1 MNHFLY
7 EEPIVF
13 FAILLAVILIV
24 PLIFERLRIPGII
37 GLLLAGVFLGQSGLK
52 LLDSESQIM
61 KLLSDVGLLYLMFV
75 AGLEIDLQQFDRVK
89 YRAAGFGSLTFIVP
103 LVTGIIIGR
112 FFGFGWNSAI
122 LLGSLLS
129 SHTLMTY
136 PIVSRLGVVRNEAVT
151 VTIGG
156 TIFTDIGALIVLAIC
171 IGINKGNFT
180 AIDFFLLL
188 SSLGIYTAVIIIG
201 FDRLG
206 KEFLRRSGT
215 NEGNQFLFVL
225 LAVFL
230 AALGAQLIGVEK
242 IVGAFL
248 AGLAVNDAVERGAVK
263 EKVIFVGSVLFI
275 PIFFVDIGLIINIPA
290 FISSLSSIW
299 LCLAIVFGLI
309 FSKFVAA
316 FLTKLLYR
324 YSWQETLTIWS
335 MSLPQVAA
343 TLAAAIVGNR
353 AGLLSDEVLNSVV
366 VMMVVTVTIAPLITS
381 RSAIDLP
388 LPETNSSSDIDTQ
401 LFDRQ
406 PSLSDTLFK
415 IVVPVSN
422 PQTEQY
428 LIEMAALLARDRVG
442 QIVPLSIVTTQSY
455 LNVSEVEE
463 AIERGEKLL
472 QTAVNLSQNLE
483 VSAKSLLRIDDRIAQ
498 GITRASQEQK
508 ASLIIMG
515 WGQKSQLQTRLF
527 GSIIDRVFWEAHCP
541 VAVTRLL
548 ASPQQIKRI
557 LVPIE
562 NFSVKVRRKIHFT
575 QILANVSQATVTLLL
590 VTQQKLSAAK
600 QRQLRL
606 KIFSFISK
614 STPNIEIETQIIAN
628 ENPVKRILKESKQ
641 FDLLILHSLRHPTNI
656 EGFTLN
662 DATSHLVEQLTC
674 SVIVLGEP
682 PYTS

>member
-7 EEPIVF
+7 EEPIVV
-13 FAILLAVILIV
+13 FAILLTVISIV
-24 PLIFERLRIPGII
+24 PLIFERLRIPSII
-37 GLLLAGVFLGQSGLK
+37 GLLLAGVLLGQSGLK

-61 KLLSDVGLLYLMFV
+61 KLLSDIGLLYLMFV
-75 AGLEIDLQQFDRVK
+75 AGLEIDLQQFHRVK
-89 YRAAGFGSLTFIVP
+89 YRSAGFGSLTFAIPLITGTIV
-103 LVTGIIIGR
+103 GR
-112 FFGFGWNSAI
+112 FFGFNWNSAI

-180 AIDFFLLL
+180 GIDLFVLLI
-188 SSLGIYTAVIIIG
+188 SLAIYTAVVLFG

-206 KEFLRRSGT
+206 KEFFRRPET
-215 NEGNQFLFVL
+215 DEGSQFLFVL

-230 AALGAQLIGVEK
+230 AALGAQLVGIEK

-248 AGLAVNDAVERGAVK
+248 AGLAVNDVVGKGTVK

-275 PIFFVDIGLIINIPA
+275 PIFFVDIGLLINIPA

-299 LCLAIVFGLI
+299 LCLAIVLGLI
-309 FSKFVAA
+309 CSKFVAA

-388 LPETNSSSDIDTQ
+388 LAENNSSIDTE
-401 LFDRQ
+401 LFDGQ
-406 PSLSDTLFK
+406 LSANDSPFTV
-415 IVVPVSN
+415 VVPVSN

-428 LIEMAALLARDRVG
+428 LIEMAALLARNRAG

-455 LNVSEVEE
+455 LNVSEVNE
-463 AIERGEKLL
+463 AIDRREKLL
-472 QTAVNLSQNLE
+472 QTAVILSQNLE
-483 VSAKSLLRIDDRIAQ
+483 VSAKPLLRIDDRIAQ

-515 WGQKSQLQTRLF
+515 WGQRSTLQTRLF
-527 GSIIDRVFWEAHCP
+527 GSVIDRVFWEAHCP

-548 ASPQQIKRI
+548 ASPRQIKRI

-562 NFSVKVRRKIHFT
+562 NFSLEVIHKIHFT
-575 QILANVSQATVTLLL
+575 QILADASQATVTLLL
-590 VTQQKLSAAK
+590 VTQQKLSAVK
-600 QRQLRL
+600 QKQLRL
-606 KIFSFISK
+606 KLFSLISK
-614 STPNIEIETQIIAN
+614 SAPQIEIETQIIAN
-628 ENPVKRILKESKQ
+628 QNPVKRILKESQQ
-641 FDLLILHSLRHPTNI
+641 FDLVILHSLRHPSNV

-662 DATSHLVEQLTC
+662 DITNYLVEQLTC

-682 PYTS
+682 SSC